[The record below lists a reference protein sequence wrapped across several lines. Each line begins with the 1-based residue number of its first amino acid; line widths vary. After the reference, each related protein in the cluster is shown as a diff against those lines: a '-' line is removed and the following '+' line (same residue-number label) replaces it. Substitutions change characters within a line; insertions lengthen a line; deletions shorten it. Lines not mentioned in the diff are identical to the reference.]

1 MEEKRLEGREKL
13 LHRLESLLQELVSN
27 IPSTSEPT
35 LPEPLVTARRLTHE
49 AAARAGLISG
59 ALSLPP
65 GVLGLLTIL
74 PDLNQVWRIQRQL
87 VADIAGVYGQTAWLG
102 REQMLYCLF
111 RHSAGQV
118 VRQMAVRAG
127 ERALLQRATNEA
139 LERALRRIGIEV
151 SERLAGRSLSRLVP
165 IAGAIGIGAYAYYDT
180 LRVGRTTIRL
190 FQKALPT
197 AGGEPRSPV

>member
-65 GVLGLLTIL
+65 GALGLLTIL

-197 AGGEPRSPV
+197 AGEEPRSPV